1 MGGTISL
8 PVLALLYTL
17 IGGSALGFTAAMANW
32 VTKTNKAHEA
42 FNLTNPNSPQKRIWP
57 FLSKFIP
64 LLLAFLVIP
73 VYYALN
79 VPFNRRKDLV
89 KLISDDM
96 KHFVANAAGP
106 PIGPNIKVPEDVAK
120 KAVDKI
126 DKGKLQDTIT
136 QVKDDQT
143 DKDEF
148 VKLLAELNTAY
159 AAGTVS
165 PAPAGG
171 GTMSMAYY

>member
-1 MGGTISL
+1 MSSL
-8 PVLALLYTL
+8 PVLVLLYTL
-17 IGGSALGFTAAMANW
+17 IGGSAIGSTVAMANW

-42 FNLTNPNSPQKRIWP
+42 FNLANPPPETQKRIWP

-64 LLLAFLVIP
+64 LLLALLVLP

-79 VPFNRRKDLV
+79 VPFNRRNELV

-106 PIGPNIKVPEDVAK
+106 PIGPNIKVPEDVAR

-126 DKGKLQDTIT
+126 DKGKLQATID
-136 QVKDDQT
+136 QVKGDEAS
-143 DKDEF
+143 KDEY
-148 VKLLAELNTAY
+148 VKLLSDLNTAY
-159 AAGTVS
+159 AAGAVS
-165 PAPAGG
+165 TAPVGG
-171 GTMSMAYY
+171 GIASMGYY